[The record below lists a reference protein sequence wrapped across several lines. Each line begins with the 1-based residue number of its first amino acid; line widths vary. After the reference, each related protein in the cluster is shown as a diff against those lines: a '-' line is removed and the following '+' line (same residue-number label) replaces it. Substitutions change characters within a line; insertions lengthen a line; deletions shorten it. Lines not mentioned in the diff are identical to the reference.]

1 MSLRRTMTMRKVAK
15 TKKWNKMITT
25 MKKSMMRTIKSKS
38 KSTLVAILIIWTG
51 WAFKTFEV
59 GNKVQ
64 INQVERFGE
73 MTLWA

>member
-1 MSLRRTMTMRKVAK
+1 M
-15 TKKWNKMITT
+15 
-25 MKKSMMRTIKSKS
+25 IKSKS

-73 MTLWA
+73 MISWA